1 MSCYQFDLQSKGQLS
16 HVREFRL
23 YLSSI
28 NSSFKEKDNED
39 GGKSKAFE
47 PNVQISYEE
56 LIININKY
64 VL

>member
-1 MSCYQFDLQSKGQLS
+1 MTYEGIQTLL
-16 HVREFRL
+16 VL
-23 YLSSI
+23 SI

-56 LIININKY
+56 LIINIKKY